1 MKKVTTM
8 DILKK
13 NHKEKKEH
21 YRISQ
26 HQLYMVM
33 PDVWRKLRRANKI
46 DKKYKPVT
54 RRIALIS
61 YLTRPLQLLQNNIY
75 RRSLNRIDFHDNQP
89 LFILGHWR
97 SGTTFLHY
105 TLAKDQQFGYLC
117 NYQNFVF
124 NVALLSR
131 KSLRA
136 ISRIWFP
143 KKRPQDNIKMS
154 PYYPAEE
161 EQPFTTI
168 STRSGMHTFFFP
180 RNRMYFDKYNLF
192 KGISARE
199 KRLWRKDYLWL
210 LRNISLY
217 MDKKPL
223 LLKNPH
229 NTSRVRE
236 LLELFPNAK
245 FIFLHRDP
253 YTTFLSTLHLWDTV
267 IRTQFFQ
274 EVSDEEIRELAI
286 YMFRETLRK
295 YMDDREL
302 IPKGNLI
309 EIPYAELDANPLET
323 VKKIYQELAIPNY
336 QDAEPHIIQHLEKVK
351 DYKKNVFRELP
362 EDLKKRIHRELKFY
376 IDAFGYEP

>member
-1 MKKVTTM
+1 M

-13 NHKEKKEH
+13 SNKPPKER

-26 HQLYMVM
+26 HQLYLVM
-33 PDVWRKLRRANKI
+33 PDVWRKLKRANKI
-46 DKKYKPVT
+46 DKKYRPVT

-61 YLTRPLQLLQNNIY
+61 YLTRPLQVLQNNVY
-75 RRSLNRIDFHDNQP
+75 RHAMKKISYDERPP

-105 TLAKDQQFGYLC
+105 ILSKDKQFGYLC
-117 NYQNFVF
+117 NYQNYAF
-124 NVALLSR
+124 NIALLSR
-131 KSLRA
+131 KGLRA

-199 KRLWRKDYLWL
+199 KRLWQRDYLWL
-210 LRNISLY
+210 LRNISFY
-217 MDKKPL
+217 TGNKPL

-253 YTTFLSTLHLWDTV
+253 YTTFLSTMHLWDTV

-274 EVSDEEIRELAI
+274 EVSDEEIKEMVI

-295 YMDDREL
+295 YMDDRSL

-309 EIPYAELDANPLET
+309 EIPYAELDVNPLET
-323 VKKIYQELAIPNY
+323 VKKIYVELSIPNY
-336 QDAEPHIIQHLEKVK
+336 DQAEPFILKHLEKVK

-362 EDLKKRIHRELKFY
+362 EELKERIYKEMKFY
-376 IDAFGYEP
+376 FDAFGYEK

>member
-1 MKKVTTM
+1 M

-13 NHKEKKEH
+13 NNKPPKER

-26 HQLYMVM
+26 HQLYLVL
-33 PDVWRKLRRANKI
+33 PDVWRKLKRANKI
-46 DKKYKPVT
+46 DKKYRPVT

-61 YLTRPLQLLQNNIY
+61 YLTRPLQVLQNNIY
-75 RRSLNRIDFHDNQP
+75 RRAMKRISYKEHPP

-105 TLAKDQQFGYLC
+105 TLSKDKQFGYLC
-117 NYQNFVF
+117 NYQNYAF
-124 NVALLSR
+124 NIALLSR
-131 KSLRA
+131 KGLRA
-136 ISRIWFP
+136 ISRVWFP

-192 KGISARE
+192 KGISTRE
-199 KRLWRKDYLWL
+199 KRLWRKDYLCL
-210 LRNISLY
+210 LRNISFY
-217 MDKKPL
+217 MEDKPL

-229 NTSRVRE
+229 NTGRVRE

-253 YTTFLSTLHLWDTV
+253 YTTFLSTMHLWDTV

-274 EVSDEEIRELAI
+274 EVSDEEIKEMVI

-295 YMDDREL
+295 YMDDRNL
-302 IPKGNLI
+302 IPEGNLI
-309 EIPYAELDANPLET
+309 EIPYAELDADPLET
-323 VKKIYQELAIPNY
+323 VKKIYSELGIPNY
-336 QDAEPHIIQHLEKVK
+336 DQAEPSILKHLEKVR

-362 EDLKKRIHRELKFY
+362 EDMKERIYKEMKFY
-376 IDAFGYEP
+376 FDAFGYEK

>member
-1 MKKVTTM
+1 M
-8 DILKK
+8 DVLKK
-13 NHKEKKEH
+13 GLKTNEKR

-26 HQLYMVM
+26 HQLYLVL
-33 PDVWRKLRRANKI
+33 PDVWRKLKRANKI
-46 DKKYKPVT
+46 DKKYQPVA
-54 RRIALIS
+54 RRIAWIS
-61 YLTRPLQLLQNNIY
+61 YLTRPLQLLQN
-75 RRSLNRIDFHDNQP
+75 SLNRRVLREISFEDKPP

-105 TLAKDQQFGYLC
+105 TLSKDKQFGYLC
-117 NYQNFVF
+117 NYQNYAF
-124 NVALLSR
+124 NIALLSR
-131 KSLRA
+131 KGLRA
-136 ISRIWFP
+136 ISRLWFP
-143 KKRPQDNIKMS
+143 EKRPQDNIKMS

-192 KGISARE
+192 KGINARE
-199 KRLWRKDYLWL
+199 KRLWQRDYMWL

-217 MDKKPL
+217 MENKPL

-229 NTSRVRE
+229 NTGRVRE

-253 YTTFLSTLHLWDTV
+253 YTTFLSTLHLWNTV

-274 EVSDEEIRELAI
+274 EVGDQEIREMAI

-295 YMDDREL
+295 YLDEREL
-302 IPKGNLI
+302 IPKGNLV
-309 EIPYAELDANPLET
+309 EVPYAELDADPGET
-323 VKKIYQELAIPNY
+323 VKMIYEKLGIPGY
-336 QDAEPHIIQHLEKVK
+336 AKAEPDIRKHLEKVK

-362 EDLKKRIHRELKFY
+362 EEQKARIYREMKFY
-376 IDAFGYEP
+376 FDAFGYEQ